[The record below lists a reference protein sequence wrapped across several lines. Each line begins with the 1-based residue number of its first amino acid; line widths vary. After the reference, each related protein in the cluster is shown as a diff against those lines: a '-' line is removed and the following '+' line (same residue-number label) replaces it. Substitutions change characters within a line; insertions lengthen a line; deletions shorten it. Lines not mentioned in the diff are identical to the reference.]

1 MRRVIAWTL
10 ASAST
15 LLAASCSSA
24 DPRTEAEAAPP
35 TTHGDCTL
43 DLHYRGTSYPA
54 LRDVSDMEDIRALVD
69 LDEPVGRAFIE
80 RCNGKVNRSV
90 RLKVWAVRGV
100 EPGIA
105 IGHIVPEKSGADGG
119 GIFVNAS
126 VDESDWPTFNP
137 ATGQLE

>member
-1 MRRVIAWTL
+1 MRRMIAWTL
-10 ASAST
+10 AGAGT
-15 LLAASCSSA
+15 VLAASCSSA
-24 DPRTEAEAAPP
+24 EPETGAEQPP
-35 TTHGDCTL
+35 PNTHGDCTL

-54 LRDVSDMEDIRALVD
+54 LREVGDLEDIRALVD

-80 RCNGKVNRSV
+80 RCNGSVDRKV

-105 IGHIVPEKSGADGG
+105 IGHIVPARSGPEGG
-119 GIFVNAS
+119 SIFVNAS
-126 VDESDWPTFNP
+126 IEESDWPTFNS